1 MTVARKSVVF
11 QSSVFQRSVALAA
24 AGALLLSGCKKSLP
38 PHTVGIA
45 LDVGG
50 RGDQSFNDGA
60 LRGLEA
66 MAAGVRST
74 AHGYEPLND
83 LDYQA
88 LLPADL
94 MPVPH
99 LPIPTPLVLSGK
111 AQEDYEP
118 NLQLLIDQGV
128 ELTIAVGFM
137 MEPAVRAVS
146 ARNPNAKFLL
156 LDSPVLDDAGKK
168 PVARPNVRA
177 VTFREQEGSFLAGAL
192 AGELTRSGKIGFVG
206 GMQLPLILKFEA
218 GFRAGVRAVN
228 PAAEK
233 NMLVAYTGTFDDEKK
248 GVEDGSDLYA
258 RGCDIVFHAAGLDGL
273 GVIKAAERAH
283 KLVIGVDSDQSKVAP
298 HNVLTSMVKHVDIAV
313 YTAVADEL
321 AGHFTGGDQ
330 SLGLKE
336 SGVSLSPI
344 GGDVIPEISN
354 EAKAGAIAD
363 VEKLRAAIVDGRIV
377 VPATIAEL
385 GSFSALRPET
395 FNLDNVPGAPP
406 PVPTPLPAGATS
418 PKPGAAP
425 ATAAPVAAQ
434 PAAPAKK

>member
-1 MTVARKSVVF
+1 MTAARNCFAYQLLALKRSLVL
-11 QSSVFQRSVALAA
+11 SLAACLSVA
-24 AGALLLSGCKKSLP
+24 GCKKPLP
-38 PHTVGIA
+38 PHTIGIA

-74 AHGYEPLND
+74 AHGYETLSD
-83 LDYQA
+83 AEFQA
-88 LLPADL
+88 LLPADM
-94 MPVPH
+94 MPVSH
-99 LPIPTPLVLSGK
+99 LPIPSPLVLSGK

-146 ARNPNAKFLL
+146 ARNEKAKFLL
-156 LDSPVLDDAGKK
+156 LDSPVLDAAGKK
-168 PVARPNVRA
+168 PVTRANVRA

-192 AGELTRSGKIGFVG
+192 AGELTKSGKIGFVG

-248 GVEDGSDLYA
+248 GVEVGGDLYA

-273 GVIKAAERAH
+273 GVIKAAERAN

-298 HNVLTSMVKHVDIAV
+298 RNVLTSMVKHVDIAV
-313 YTAVADEL
+313 YQAVADEL
-321 AGHFTGGDQ
+321 EGRFTGGDQ

-336 SGVSLSPI
+336 SGVGLAPI
-344 GGDVIPEISN
+344 GGDVIPAINN

-363 VEKLRAAIVDGRIV
+363 VEKLRTAIVDGHIIV
-377 VPATIAEL
+377 PGTIAEL
-385 GSFSALRPET
+385 ARFTALQPET
-395 FNLDNVPGAPP
+395 FGLNNVPGEIAA
-406 PVPTPLPAGATS
+406 VPAPLPAGATS
-418 PKPGAAP
+418 PKP
-425 ATAAPVAAQ
+425 T
-434 PAAPAKK
+434 AAPAKK